1 MEELIAKKYIKAI
14 KNSSDASSLKDIAEV
29 FSVLAES
36 FKNDKFV
43 NIMNNPNVSLND
55 KSGILLDGVKSINL
69 TVVNNLI
76 KLLVEKKRIFV
87 IPALAEEFRKDLA
100 NSTKNYTGVVYSDST
115 IDAKVIEDLSG
126 GLSKKFN
133 STIVLNF
140 QKTDFNGIKVDVEDL
155 GIEIDFSKS
164 RINAQMIEHIIKA
177 I

>member
-14 KNSSDASSLKDIAEV
+14 RNSSDATAMKSIAEV
-29 FSVLAES
+29 FSILAQS

-43 NIMNNPNVSLND
+43 SIMNNPNVSSD
-55 KSGILLDGVKSINL
+55 EKSSILLDSVKSVKSEAI
-69 TVVNNLI
+69 NNLI
-76 KLLVEKKRIFV
+76 KLLVEKKRISV

-100 NSTKNYTGVVYSDST
+100 HESKNYTGLVYSDSE
-115 IDAKVIEDLSG
+115 IDSKVIQDLSA

-133 STIVLNF
+133 STIVLDF
-140 QKTDFNGIKVDVEDL
+140 VKTDFNGIKVDVEDL

-164 RINAQMIEHIIKA
+164 RINSQMIEHIIKA